1 MRIIVHL
8 ICIYCLI
15 FCFGCKTK
23 FSNNELSTQ
32 KLTFEET
39 KDSIQTFPNWILEF
53 KRLRAALYQNNMDS
67 LCTFFDFPLTKEQSE
82 GLVAAVNFRA
92 TSTSGETIQIHTKQD
107 FIEYSWQIF
116 PTDYV
121 KGLLPIKSDSLLKD
135 GFFASPKWKLPK
147 ENAEYFTS
155 VSYDKSEESFSLS
168 FNVNYFTGEN
178 DENGE
183 LEMYESAAVF
193 IFKMDKNHKLKFD
206 QMIMAG

>member
-135 GFFASPKWKLPK
+135 EFFASPKWKLPK

-155 VSYDKSEESFSLS
+155 VSYD
-168 FNVNYFTGEN
+168 NVNYFTGEN
-178 DENGE
+178 GENGE